1 MAKAD
6 LIYIQ
11 CERGFFGYL
20 HYGIDI
26 GDGTVVHLAT
36 EPCAGPP
43 VLKQTFPN
51 LNGSE
56 MSVQRVSMQD
66 FSEGATVSIEEV
78 DQTLAPSIVIDR
90 ALAAVGRRGYHLV
103 NGNCEHFARL
113 IKTGKGNSVQVD
125 MYVCS
130 VIRTAFSSFASTARR
145 HVIACSLSAVTQS
158 KFLVAAG
165 SLLPTVVGETARQGA
180 YLAARKLK
188 MTHDE
193 AERSSRSVGHA
204 ACAVGGFVVGGP
216 IGSAGA
222 LAISVAA
229 DRLTDAIQKR
239 YPSQN

>member
-1 MAKAD
+1 MAQAD
-6 LIYIQ
+6 LIYIR
-11 CERGFFGYL
+11 CERGLFGYL

-36 EPCAGPP
+36 EPCIGPT
-43 VLKQTFPN
+43 VLNQTFPDP
-51 LNGSE
+51 NGSD
-56 MSVQRVSMQD
+56 MSVQRVSMED
-66 FSEGATVSIEEV
+66 FAKGATVSIEVV
-78 DQTLAPSIVIDR
+78 DQPLSPNVVIQR

-113 IKTGKGNSVQVD
+113 IKTGKSHSVQVD
-125 MYVCS
+125 MCVSS
-130 VIRTAFSSFASTARR
+130 VVRTAFSGFASTARR
-145 HVIACSLSAVTQS
+145 HVIACSLTAVTQS

-165 SLLPTVVGETARQGA
+165 ALLPTVVGETARQGA
-180 YLAARKLK
+180 YIAARKLK

-216 IGSAGA
+216 VGSAGA